1 MSTRAEQ
8 AKQYFQDGYACS
20 QAVAMAFADVVGMDK
35 ALLAKMT
42 LPFGG
47 GFGRLRLVCGA
58 VSGMTMVCGLVF
70 AKDENTQENKLS
82 VYEIERELCAR
93 FQAENGSLICED
105 LLSGANL
112 QVQIGGDAEKRTSE
126 YYKKRPCGEIVY
138 SAAHILEEYLAE
150 KGVL

>member
-1 MSTRAEQ
+1 MSRAEK
-8 AKQYFQDGYACS
+8 AKAYFNQGFACS
-20 QAVAMAFADVVGMDK
+20 QAVALAFSDVIGVSEEQIKKIM
-35 ALLAKMT
+35 

-58 VSGMTMVCGLVF
+58 VSGMTMVCGLIF

>member
-1 MSTRAEQ
+1 MSRAEK
-8 AKQYFQDGYACS
+8 AKAYFNQGFACS
-20 QAVAMAFADVVGMDK
+20 QAVALAFSDVIGVSEEQIKKIM
-35 ALLAKMT
+35 

-58 VSGMTMVCGLVF
+58 VSGMTMVCGLIF

-138 SAAHILEEYLAE
+138 SAARILEEYLAE
-150 KGVL
+150 KGVF